1 MKVPGSVRKLYEEQR
16 ERAERLEKM
25 VTAFLKPRLRP
36 EWHYESR
43 VKGEESFTL
52 KLESG
57 RVRDPNAVEDVL
69 ACWVVVRSVAD
80 IQVAENL
87 IKTHFKFDSRR
98 PPDPR
103 KTDKR
108 PECFPFDDV
117 RLYVRWADDPALRPS
132 GLDDCLFEVQI
143 KTFLQHAWAIE
154 AHDFVYKTS
163 QVQWRRLRIAHQIKA
178 MLEHAE
184 TSLHQA
190 AQLSESAGLPESN
203 PGVEEIN
210 EFIGIVHELWTASEL
225 PSDIRRLAENVR
237 SLAKRLNVKPA
248 ELLDIMKSETEA
260 GRGAKTLNLSPY
272 GAIVQALLKTRRIEI
287 LKALK
292 SEPKDGRLPLLI
304 PAEVELPEGTDAS
317 SLHGAILLGAH
328 VRHQTPQ
335 SLGNEIS
342 SS

>member
-1 MKVPGSVRKLYEEQR
+1 MKVPGSVRMLYEEQR
-16 ERAERLEKM
+16 ERAERLEKK
-25 VTAFLKPRLRP
+25 VTEFLKPRLRP

-57 RVRDPNAVEDVL
+57 RVEDPNAVEDVL
-69 ACWVVVRSVAD
+69 ACWVVVRTVAD
-80 IQVAENL
+80 ILVAEEL
-87 IKTHFKFDSRR
+87 IKKHFKFDSRR

-103 KTDKR
+103 KTHKR

-117 RLYVRWADDPALRPS
+117 RLYVRWTDDPALPPS
-132 GLDDCLFEVQI
+132 GLHDCLFEVQI
-143 KTFLQHAWAIE
+143 KTYLQHAWAIA

-203 PGVEEIN
+203 AEVEEIN
-210 EFIGIVHELWTASEL
+210 EVIGIVQKLWTVDEL

-237 SLAKRLNVKPA
+237 SLKRRLSLESS
-248 ELLDIMKSETEA
+248 ELLAIMTSEAEA
-260 GRGAKTLNLSPY
+260 GRGPKTLNLSPY
-272 GAIVQALLKTRRIEI
+272 GAIVQALLRTRRRQV

-292 SEPKDGRLPLLI
+292 SKPKDGHPRVLI
-304 PAEVELPEGTDAS
+304 PAEVELPEGTDPR
-317 SLHGAILLGAH
+317 LLCGAILLG
-328 VRHQTPQ
+328 V
-335 SLGNEIS
+335 
-342 SS
+342 